1 MTPAVE
7 GQVVRSRKTAVAVCA
22 PERLDACVL
31 TEMAS
36 KLIRASKF
44 PGTAVPGALVRLLS
58 CMDSAVS
65 FQVRAFGVHFA
76 ASCKVTLMNP
86 SSL

>member
-1 MTPAVE
+1 MYLCMQVCTGVGIVAGAGAGAGGR
-7 GQVVRSRKTAVAVCA
+7 GQGRRQ
-22 PERLDACVL
+22 
-31 TEMAS
+31 
-36 KLIRASKF
+36 
-44 PGTAVPGALVRLLS
+44 GAGQT

>member
-1 MTPAVE
+1 MV
-7 GQVVRSRKTAVAVCA
+7 GSRKTAVAVCA
-22 PERLDACVL
+22 PERLDARVL
-31 TEMAS
+31 TEVAS
-36 KLIRASKF
+36 ELIRASKL

-76 ASCKVTLMNP
+76 ASGKVTLVNP